1 MLNSNRGDE
10 MKKNKETEIR
20 MEESTKVIQGNTYEV
35 ATLMLGKKTIG
46 EILVYAPKEF
56 QVFVREEHIGSA
68 KTMDDAVEL
77 FIRQWNLQE

>member
-1 MLNSNRGDE
+1 

>member
-1 MLNSNRGDE
+1 

-56 QVFVREEHIGSA
+56 QVFVREEYIGSA

>member
-20 MEESTKVIQGNTYEV
+20 MEETTKTIQGTTYEV